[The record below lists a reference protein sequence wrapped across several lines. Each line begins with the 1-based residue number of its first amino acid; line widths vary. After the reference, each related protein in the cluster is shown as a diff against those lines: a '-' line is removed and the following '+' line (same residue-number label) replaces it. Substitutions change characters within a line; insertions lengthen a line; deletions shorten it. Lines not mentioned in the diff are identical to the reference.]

1 MLSYDAFHDTNLCEL
16 LSCAGVSTVLIGGV
30 LTNLC
35 CETTA
40 RSAFVRDFNVLFLTD
55 GTAARHSY
63 MHDAT
68 LINIVSAALRD
79 TRWSYPHRLLCAS
92 PRTALTYLSVRSC
105 LLL

>member
-79 TRWSYPHRLLCAS
+79 TSWSYPHR
-92 PRTALTYLSVRSC
+92 RAL
-105 LLL
+105 